1 MIKKW
6 IALIPRAF
14 DCIVNRMVLTY
25 RSVSVKEMPV
35 IHGRLKIFGH
45 GRIRIGEGVV
55 INSSLSSNPIG
66 GDHRTLFSIVPG
78 AELTIGDRVGI
89 SNSAIVCHQSVTI
102 GNDVVIGG
110 SVKIY
115 DTDFHK
121 LSASRKR
128 VDDREDAVR
137 KPVVIGN
144 GAFIGAH
151 SIILKGVHI
160 GDGAV
165 IGAGSV
171 VTKNVPA
178 GEIWAG
184 NPAVK
189 LRDGNTKQ
197 TDEVKDGASN

>member
-1 MIKKW
+1 MIKRL
-6 IALIPRAF
+6 IALIPSAF
-14 DCIVNRMVLTY
+14 NYIINKTVLGY
-25 RSVSVKEMPV
+25 RRVSMKEMPV

-45 GRIRIGEGVV
+45 GRITLGEGVQ
-55 INSSLSSNPIG
+55 INSSMSSNPIG
-66 GDHRTLFSIVPG
+66 GDTRTIFSVVPG

-89 SNSAIVCHQSVTI
+89 SNSTIVCHRSVTI
-102 GNDVVIGG
+102 GNDVVVGG

-121 LSASRKR
+121 LSGDHVR

-137 KPVVIGN
+137 KPVVIGD

-160 GDGAV
+160 GAGAV

-171 VTKNVPA
+171 VTRDVPA
-178 GEIWAG
+178 GDVWAG
-184 NPAVK
+184 NPAVR
-189 LRDGNTKQ
+189 LREAGREGT
-197 TDEVKDGASN
+197 